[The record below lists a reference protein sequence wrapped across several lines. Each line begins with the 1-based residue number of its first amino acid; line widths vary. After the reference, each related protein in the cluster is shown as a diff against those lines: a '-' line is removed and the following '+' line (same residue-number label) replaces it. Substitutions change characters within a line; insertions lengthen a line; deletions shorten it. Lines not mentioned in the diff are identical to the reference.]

1 MFKVHSPL
9 KWEEELAEVSAGDRN
24 ISDLAVA
31 SASEAFKD
39 WANLSPQERASF
51 LYRLADLIDMEVPN
65 IARVECTDMAMR
77 YESLLNR
84 VIPRG
89 ARNFRA
95 YADLASEYQGRVWDS
110 NGTTNLI
117 QRLPAGPTVII
128 TPWNAPFMLATW
140 KVAPALAAGN
150 TVVLK
155 PAEWAPLS
163 ASILA
168 DLVDQAGFPPGVF
181 NVVQLSLIHI

>member
-77 YESLLNR
+77 YESLLN
-84 VIPRG
+84 
-89 ARNFRA
+89 
-95 YADLASEYQGRVWDS
+95 
-110 NGTTNLI
+110 
-117 QRLPAGPTVII
+117 
-128 TPWNAPFMLATW
+128 
-140 KVAPALAAGN
+140 
-150 TVVLK
+150 
-155 PAEWAPLS
+155 
-163 ASILA
+163 
-168 DLVDQAGFPPGVF
+168 
-181 NVVQLSLIHI
+181 LSLIHI